1 MASADCRL
9 SGTRALVIDSNPTSR
24 SVLVA
29 QLSEF
34 GLKTIVQ
41 ISRVRDAMSRLEFAE
56 FEFVLCEHNFRDD
69 TYSGQALLDDLR
81 RAQLLPFS
89 TVFIMV
95 TGEASY
101 EKVAE
106 AAESALDGYLLKPYS
121 SGTLYERLSQA
132 RHRKV
137 HLRPIFEAIEAGD
150 FEAAAQICMQRFK
163 DRELYWLYAARIGA
177 ELLLRVGRHS
187 EAQALFEAVI
197 AAKTLPWARLGVAR
211 ARLESGQTGKAVATL
226 EGMISDDPAH
236 ADAYDV
242 LGRAHFDSG
251 NFTAALETYR
261 VACEL
266 TPGSVARLQK
276 HGMMAFYTGD
286 RETATKA
293 LHRAVVLG
301 LESKMFDLQS
311 LVLLAFTYLQDG
323 DGKSLTRCHDQMQ
336 RALER
341 QHDNPRVHRLARVV
355 HTLEML
361 QRRQVGQALEAI
373 RQQARDIRTPEF
385 DFEAGCNLVALLSAL
400 ASTSIDLDEAQSW
413 IQTIGL
419 RFCSTRGANELLS
432 HSATAHPPYR
442 DDLQGAHAQI
452 TKQAEQAMSIS
463 LGGDPRGAILA
474 LIGHGTTTLNGKL
487 MDLASLALQRHEAR
501 IPDAAALHGQIEAL
515 RTRFGL
521 TTARASIG
529 QDNLRPP
536 GSISLRVSAPKPPV
550 PAAAAP
556 GPAVAEPLATAS

>member
-1 MASADCRL
+1 MAADDCRL

-24 SVLVA
+24 SVLVS
-29 QLSEF
+29 QLSDF

-56 FEFVLCEHNFRDD
+56 FEFVLCEHNFHHDA
-69 TYSGQALLDDLR
+69 YSGQALLDDLR
-81 RAQLLPFS
+81 RAELLPFS

-150 FEAAAQICMQRFK
+150 FERAAQICMQRFK

-187 EAQALFEAVI
+187 EAQELFEAVI

-211 ARLESGQTGKAVATL
+211 ARLESGQNGKAVAIL
-226 EGMISDDPAH
+226 EGLVSEDPAH

-286 RETATKA
+286 RETAATA
-293 LHRAVVLG
+293 LHRATVLG

-311 LVLLAFTYLQDG
+311 LVLLAFIYLQDG
-323 DGKSLTRCHDQMQ
+323 DGKSLGRCHDQME

-341 QHDNPRVHRLARVV
+341 QNDSPRVRRLAQVV

-361 QRRQVGQALEAI
+361 RQRKVGQALEAV
-373 RQQARDIRTPEF
+373 RQQARGIQAPDF
-385 DFEAGCNLVALLSAL
+385 DFEAACNLVALLSAL

-413 IQTIGL
+413 VQTIGL
-419 RFCSTRGANELLS
+419 RFCSTRGANELLNQ
-432 HSATAHPPYR
+432 SAAAHPPYM
-442 DDLQGAHAQI
+442 DDLRDTHAQI
-452 TKQAEQAMSIS
+452 TRQAEQAMSIS

-474 LIGHGTTTLNGKL
+474 LITHGTNTLNGKL
-487 MDLASLALQRHEAR
+487 IDLASLALQRHEAR
-501 IPDAAALHGQIEAL
+501 IPDASALREQIETL

-521 TTARASIG
+521 AAARATIG

-536 GSISLRVSAPKPPV
+536 GSISLRVAAPKPSMPT
-550 PAAAAP
+550 
-556 GPAVAEPLATAS
+556 PAVVRPAVEAAVS